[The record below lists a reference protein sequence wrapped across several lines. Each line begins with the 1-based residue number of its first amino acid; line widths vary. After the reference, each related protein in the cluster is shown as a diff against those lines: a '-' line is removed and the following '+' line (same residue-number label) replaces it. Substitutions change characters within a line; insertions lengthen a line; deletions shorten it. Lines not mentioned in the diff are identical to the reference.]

1 MSDNL
6 NNPDL
11 LIVNVPR
18 CMIQGGLT
26 NDEYGKIDY
35 RLLHNYLTGYAKKW
49 KGCQDVGADSKF
61 TDICNGNFYSEGK
74 RIHPKDYIDIKPSR
88 DTGANRKFNKDN
100 LEKALDKNDAYY
112 YYDAEFIN
120 DHQIRFKIYW
130 CPIRIVKHVYSNKG
144 NGKGRINQVK
154 KNLIEPYFNNITPTE
169 WNINFP
175 PPSSPQPQDQASS

>member
-74 RIHPKDYIDIKPSR
+74 RIHPKDYIDITPSR

-175 PPSSPQPQDQASS
+175 PPSPPQPQDQASS

>member
-1 MSDNL
+1 MSNNL

-35 RLLHNYLTGYAKKW
+35 RLLHIFTTGYAKKW
-49 KGCQDVGADSKF
+49 KGCKDIGADSRF
-61 TDICNGNFYSEGK
+61 TDICNRDFKSEGK
-74 RIHPKDYIDIKPSR
+74 RYHNTDYIEITPSR
-88 DTGANRKFNKDN
+88 DIGADRKFNKDN
-100 LEKALDKNDAYY
+100 LEEALDLNDAYY
-112 YYDAEFIN
+112 FYKAEFIN

-130 CPIRIVKHVYSNKG
+130 CPIRIVKQVYSTKG

-169 WNINFP
+169 WNIP
-175 PPSSPQPQDQASS
+175 PPSLQQPQDQASS